1 MMKRRWWLW
10 LAVGMGWLWTGSG
23 LQARPAIMTV
33 DQIKPGMKGI
43 GKTVFHGTEIEEFKV
58 TVLGVLEGFDLGLD
72 LILIRID
79 SGPVVDQGWGLCGG
93 MSGSPIYIDG
103 KLIGAIAYGLSLFP
117 KSPLAG
123 VTPISAMLDATASR
137 DRKDRAAPGGRSGPA
152 TPSGAEGSP
161 ASGRRLRLRGGPLQL
176 LGQTFHQ
183 ALVFATDQQ
192 VGTPPPGT
200 LAFTPIATP
209 LMVNGLGARGQR
221 YLEKLLE
228 PFPVRPQA
236 AVNLG
241 PAPPEAVF
249 HLEPGAAVGV
259 QLCRGAV
266 DITAIG
272 TLTYLDGDTVLAFGH
287 PMLEFGAVDMP
298 LTGAYIHTVWPSYE
312 RSNKV
317 GSPLAPIGSILEDRL
332 PAVGGLIGRLSE
344 MLPADFTIR
353 DTDRGLTRHYHLE
366 VMRHRRLTAGLLS
379 SLLSGAVDATT
390 TPMREGVTRLHLE
403 VQPRG
408 YPPIV
413 RENLFSSATS
423 AFYGGSALVLLLGG
437 SGPDGEVAS
446 ILDTLAENPFG
457 EVRVESVR
465 AQIEVREEHRTA
477 ELVRVYP
484 AKTTV
489 KPGETIDLAVY
500 LKPYEQ
506 PEEVVHLPFHVPEN
520 APAGRAILVVV
531 GGESGRALKP
541 RLGRRDP
548 IPINLDQ
555 LLANLR
561 KSDRN
566 DELMVLL
573 HLPTVGLEME
583 GVQLADMPLPIGEAL
598 RAARARNILPLR
610 DIVEEKHPQ
619 DRVLSGGALIPLT
632 IKADEPDK
640 VKAALG
646 PAGPRIGGEEEE
658 GGETPPGTQ
667 VVMVPA
673 GRGGDAVVPFL
684 AAFERLEA
692 ALNREALD
700 PLASGTEDPGAPSEP
715 AESRPA
721 PSEPLAE
728 GKESGPNEGKE
739 EIPDLTE
746 ALDLENGPAMPTWE
760 EVQSIEWETAP
771 GEKPAEKVAKKSQAL
786 ARSPQVWEWR
796 TVADFA
802 KGEFKGTYL
811 TGKGQLSLAPD
822 FQALPAPPAGLFW
835 KQVQDAQGNL
845 YVGSWA
851 PGMVCRIAPDGSAE
865 PYFKSE
871 EMALPA
877 LAIGPDGTLYA
888 AGLPSGKIYKITA
901 AQESTVLATLP
912 EKYIWEL
919 VCLANGDLYAAT
931 GNQGKLYRITPDGTV
946 SVAFTARDRHLLAL
960 AVGPDQT
967 LYVGTYPN
975 GKVYRIVPGSE
986 TATASAVYE
995 VPDAAVL
1002 SLAVTGEGRL
1012 YIGTSPKGTLYKM
1025 MPDGSVQPLDQK
1037 KGEAN
1042 PQTKSRHIFQLV
1054 PGPEGVLYAAT
1065 GSPGRIY
1072 RIDPD
1077 DTVSTLYDPEEDFV
1091 LALALTSEQALSMTS
1106 SGAAPWGRFHLIR
1119 RQRGEYL
1126 SEVRDAG
1133 FLSRWGQLR
1142 WKAELPPGTQVTL
1155 QTRSGNTRYPD
1166 GSWSDWS
1173 EESAAASG
1181 TPVTSPPARFL
1192 QYRACLYGSPEG
1204 TRPVLQQ
1211 VQLFHLGKNRAPRL
1225 TEVTVGKQSFV
1236 SGKVNVRWTAKDP
1249 DNDTLT
1255 YESFYSS
1262 DGKTWK
1268 PLKPPKEEKRKEA
1281 PGKEKPE
1288 AGPEE
1293 PSAGSEGATAGGNE
1307 PPEATEQPSTEA
1319 TGEPQTGLSMIGKQG
1334 ARMGTGLAQAL
1345 QAAPDQEAESEES
1358 KAPEESGTEAE
1369 GGPAEASE
1377 EEAEPEKGETG
1388 EAPGTSK
1395 KTSVEW
1401 DTTQVPDGQYWI
1413 RVTVTDRTSN
1423 PQEWESDEKVSDPFI
1438 VDNTPP
1444 VILLNAGP
1452 EAIAPPQ
1459 TVQVSDAATYVASAE
1474 WKVDQGEWT
1483 GAACADRVFDSPY
1496 EDILL
1501 DLGEV
1506 KPGEHTLSLR
1516 VRDAAGNEAIR
1527 EFKIVLPEPPAKE

>member
-1 MMKRRWWLW
+1 
-10 LAVGMGWLWTGSG
+10 
-23 LQARPAIMTV
+23 MTV

-43 GKTVFHGTEIEEFKV
+43 GKTVFHGTEVEEFKV

-103 KLIGAIAYGLSLFP
+103 KLVGAIAYGLSLFP

-123 VTPISAMLDATASR
+123 VTPISAMLDALASR
-137 DRKDRAAPGGRSGPA
+137 DRKSRAAPGGRAGPA
-152 TPSGAEGSP
+152 APQSAGGSP
-161 ASGRRLRLRGGPLQL
+161 GSGRRLRLRGSPLHL
-176 LGQTFHQ
+176 MGQTFQQ

-209 LMVNGLGARGQR
+209 LMVNGLGARGER
-221 YLEKLLE
+221 YLEKLFE

-241 PAPPEAVF
+241 PAPPDAVF

-266 DITAIG
+266 EITAIG

-287 PMLEFGAVDMP
+287 SMLEFGAVDMP

-332 PAVGGLIGRLSE
+332 SAVGGLIGRLSE
-344 MLPADFTIR
+344 MLPADFTVR
-353 DTDRGLTRHYHLE
+353 DADRGLTRSYHLE
-366 VMRHRRLTAGLLS
+366 VMRHKRLTTGLVS
-379 SLLSGAVDATT
+379 SLLAGAVDATT
-390 TPMREGVTRLHLE
+390 APLREGVTRLHLE

-413 RENLFSSATS
+413 RDNLFSSGA
-423 AFYGGSALVLLLGG
+423 SALSGGGVLLLLLGG
-437 SGPDGEVAS
+437 AGPDGEVAS
-446 ILDTLAENPFG
+446 ILDTLSENPFG

-465 AQIEVREEHRTA
+465 AEIEVWEEHRTA
-477 ELVRVYP
+477 DLVRVYP

-500 LKPYEQ
+500 VKPYEQ
-506 PEEVVHLPFHVPEN
+506 PEEVVHLPLHVPAN
-520 APAGRAILVVV
+520 APAGRAILAVV
-531 GGESGRALKP
+531 GGESGRALKS

-548 IPINLDQ
+548 IPTNLDQ
-555 LLANLR
+555 LLENLR

-566 DELMVLL
+566 DELVVLL
-573 HLPTVGLEME
+573 HLPTGGLEME
-583 GVQLADMPLPIGEAL
+583 GVQLADVPLPIGEAL
-598 RAARARNILPLR
+598 RSARARNILPLR
-610 DIVEEKHPQ
+610 DILEEKHPQ
-619 DRVLSGGALIPLT
+619 NRVLAGAALIPLT

-640 VKAALG
+640 VKAAPG
-646 PAGPRIGGEEEE
+646 PPGPRLEGGEEE
-658 GGETPPGTQ
+658 GGEMPPGTQ
-667 VVMVPA
+667 VVMAPA
-673 GRGGDAVVPFL
+673 GRGGDAVAPFL

-692 ALNREALD
+692 GLDRGALD
-700 PLASGTEDPGAPSEP
+700 TLASGTDGAGDSSGPTPSD
-715 AESRPA
+715 
-721 PSEPLAE
+721 PLAE
-728 GKESGPNEGKE
+728 GKEASPDGKKE

-760 EVQSIEWETAP
+760 EVRSIEWETAP

-802 KGEFKGTYL
+802 KGKFQGTYL
-811 TGKGQLSLAPD
+811 TGKGQVSLAPD
-822 FQALPAPPAGLFW
+822 FQTLPGPSVGLFW

-851 PGMVCRIAPDGSAE
+851 PGMVCRVAPDGSAE
-865 PYFKSE
+865 PYFKSG
-871 EMALPA
+871 EMALSA
-877 LAIGPDGTLYA
+877 LAIGPDGVLYA

-901 AQESTVLATLP
+901 AEESTVLATLP

-919 VCLANGDLYAAT
+919 ACLANGDLYAAT
-931 GNQGKLYRITPDGTV
+931 GNQGKLYRITPDGTA
-946 SVAFTARDRHLLAL
+946 SVVFTARDRHLLAL

-975 GKVYRIVPGSE
+975 GKVYRLVPGPE
-986 TATASAVYE
+986 TVAASAVYE

-1002 SLAVTGEGRL
+1002 SLAVTGEGCL

-1025 MPDGSVQPLDQK
+1025 RPDGSVQPLDQK
-1037 KGEAN
+1037 KGETN

-1054 PGPEGVLYAAT
+1054 PGTEGVVYAAT

-1091 LALALTSEQALSMTS
+1091 LALALTPDQTLSMIS
-1106 SGAAPWGRFHLIR
+1106 SGAAPRGRFHLIR
-1119 RQRGEYL
+1119 RERGEYL

-1166 GSWSDWS
+1166 ESWSDWS

-1192 QYRACLYGSPEG
+1192 QYRACFYGSPEG
-1204 TRPVLQQ
+1204 ARPILQE

-1225 TEVTVGKQSFV
+1225 TEVTVGKQPFV

-1262 DGKTWK
+1262 DGKTWQ
-1268 PLKPPKEEKRKEA
+1268 PLQPPKEGKEKETAA
-1281 PGKEKPE
+1281 PGKEKP
-1288 AGPEE
+1288 
-1293 PSAGSEGATAGGNE
+1293 
-1307 PPEATEQPSTEA
+1307 A
-1319 TGEPQTGLSMIGKQG
+1319 TGEKAGQEEPPADSEESADQPAGETLPQ
-1334 ARMGTGLAQAL
+1334 AAQEL
-1345 QAAPDQEAESEES
+1345 QAGLRQPGRPGVRTDETRLRSAQELQTPSDQEAESE
-1358 KAPEESGTEAE
+1358 APKSSEESAMEAKE
-1369 GGPAEASE
+1369 GKDEAAE
-1377 EEAEPEKGETG
+1377 EESEPEKSDTG
-1388 EAPGTSK
+1388 EAPGASK

-1401 DTTQVPDGQYWI
+1401 DTTQVPDGRYWI

-1423 PQEWESDEKVSDPFI
+1423 PQEWESDEKVSDPVI

-1452 EAIAPPQ
+1452 EAIVPPP
-1459 TVQVSDAATYVASAE
+1459 TVQVSDASTYVASAE

-1496 EDILL
+1496 EDIVL
-1501 DLGEV
+1501 DLREV

-1516 VRDAAGNEAIR
+1516 VRDAAGNEATR
-1527 EFKIVLPEPPAKE
+1527 EFKIVLPEPSAKE